1 MKKKLSL
8 VIIIFLGF
16 KMFLQNKMILGIFAP
31 KIYIYLQLVLYGSAD
46 WIGNYRIYWYF
57 NLIGLVN
64 LESDKSLTDL
74 LS

>member
-1 MKKKLSL
+1 
-8 VIIIFLGF
+8 
-16 KMFLQNKMILGIFAP
+16 MILGIFAP
-31 KIYIYLQLVLYGSAD
+31 KIYIYLQLVLYRSAD